1 MTTRELRELIR
12 SVITEYMGTVV
23 HEQLGDTAS
32 TGPTSNDGNNVTS
45 QRPFDDAQA
54 EINFYNDAGAPY
66 GGAEGNHYRKD
77 PGNKGSFDFNKQV
90 KF

>member
-1 MTTRELRELIR
+1 MTRGELRELIR
-12 SVITEYMGTVV
+12 SVVR
-23 HEQLGDTAS
+23 EQLGDMAS
-32 TGPTSNDGNNVTS
+32 TGPTSDDGNNITS
-45 QRPFDDAQA
+45 QRPFIDASD
-54 EINFYNDAGAPY
+54 ELKFYNDTGAPY

>member
-1 MTTRELRELIR
+1 MTKRELRELIR
-12 SVITEYMGTVV
+12 SVIREYTGT
-23 HEQLGDTAS
+23 GDMAS
-32 TGPTSNDGNNVTS
+32 MGPTSDDGNNVSS
-45 QRPFDDAQA
+45 QRPFETDGKEVQ
-54 EINFYNDAGAPY
+54 FYNDTGAPY

>member
-1 MTTRELRELIR
+1 MTKRELRELIR
-12 SVITEYMGTVV
+12 SMIREYASIDVQ
-23 HEQLGDTAS
+23 HQLGDTAS
-32 TGPTSNDGNNVTS
+32 TGLTSDDGNNVTS
-45 QRPFDDAQA
+45 ERPFIDAND
-54 EINFYNDAGAPY
+54 EMGFYNDKGAPY